1 MCRVVAVLYD
11 FPTLFS
17 VHSSPANAVWTAE
30 GVQDPHQDLRTKCGK
45 EEISRG
51 RKATVQ
57 NRKQMN
63 LKISGALNLSF
74 Q

>member
-17 VHSSPANAVWTAE
+17 VQSSPANAVWTAE

-45 EEISRG
+45 
-51 RKATVQ
+51 RKFLEVEKQLSKTE
-57 NRKQMN
+57 NR
-63 LKISGALNLSF
+63 
-74 Q
+74 